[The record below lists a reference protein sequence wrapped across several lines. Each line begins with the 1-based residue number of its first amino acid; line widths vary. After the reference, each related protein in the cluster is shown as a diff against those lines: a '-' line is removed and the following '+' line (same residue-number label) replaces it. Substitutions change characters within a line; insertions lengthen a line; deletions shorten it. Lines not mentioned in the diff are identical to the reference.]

1 MKWRGWSAT
10 SRSVSALSTNQMQG
24 SASSL
29 ALRAVTPGDAEWIR
43 QHVTDCW
50 HAETVVAHGKV
61 FRPHELPGFI
71 ALWDGEPVGLVTY
84 NIDGDGCEIVT
95 IDTTRPGS
103 GIGTRLI
110 DTVKDVAERARC
122 RRLWLLTTN
131 DNLHALGF
139 YQKRGF
145 SLVRVHV
152 GAVND
157 ARRLKPSI
165 PVIGFQGIPVRDDIE
180 LEIQLAERG

>member
-1 MKWRGWSAT
+1 MRLA
-10 SRSVSALSTNQMQG
+10 AP
-24 SASSL
+24 SL
-29 ALRAVTPGDAEWIR
+29 AVRPVTSGDADWIR
-43 QHVTDCW
+43 QQITERW
-50 HAETVVAHGKV
+50 HAETVVAHGEV

-71 ALWDGEPVGLVTY
+71 AVCEGDPVGLVTY
-84 NIDGDGCEIVT
+84 RIDGDGCEIVT
-95 IDTTRPGS
+95 IDSMRPGV
-103 GIGTRLI
+103 GIGTALI
-110 DTVKDVAERARC
+110 ETVKEVAERGGC

-152 GAVND
+152 GAANA

-165 PVIGFQGIPVRDDIE
+165 PLIGFQGIPVRDDIE
-180 LEIQLAERG
+180 LAMTLDPAG

>member
-1 MKWRGWSAT
+1 
-10 SRSVSALSTNQMQG
+10 MQG
-24 SASSL
+24 SASPSAL
-29 ALRAVTPGDAEWIR
+29 AVRAVTPADAGWIR
-43 QHVTDCW
+43 QHVTDRW
-50 HAETVVAHGKV
+50 RAETIVAHGEV

-84 NIDGDGCEIVT
+84 RVDGDGCEIVT

-110 DTVKDVAERARC
+110 ETVKEVAEQARC

-152 GAVND
+152 GAANV

-165 PVIGFQGIPVRDDIE
+165 PLIGFQGIPVRDDIE
-180 LEIQLAERG
+180 LEMRLSEG